1 MENWLAGPSVRG
13 PAGENIRQT
22 MSYRIQV
29 RPEAGSLL
37 RTLAP
42 YVVLRLGR
50 ALAQLAESLAAGE
63 DPGPG
68 ELHVDGCVMQ
78 FAIDH
83 AHRLLEVVHVE
94 QREPVAPAY
103 ATEPPPA

>member
-1 MENWLAGPSVRG
+1 
-13 PAGENIRQT
+13 

-42 YVVLRLGR
+42 YVVLQLGR

-78 FAIDH
+78 FVIDH

-94 QREPVAPAY
+94 QREPVAAAY
-103 ATEPPPA
+103 AAEPAPA